1 MINKCLL
8 HVAVEPV
15 NVHTSIYY
23 MQVPSSQMI
32 DPSRE
37 EADVRLWHDQLFAKP
52 AKHGGVVA
60 WYSNS
65 TSMLDR

>member
-1 MINKCLL
+1 MVLMHICSY
-8 HVAVEPV
+8 V
-15 NVHTSIYY
+15 
-23 MQVPSSQMI
+23 QVPSSQLI

-60 WYSNS
+60 WYICMCSALTGMS
-65 TSMLDR
+65 LVTVYGKTFE